1 MGRQGKIMLDV
12 PSGTLAAMAVL
23 GMAFLLGGGA
33 GCLLG
38 GMVNGAGGSAL
49 SDYLQTYLTLA
60 QDGTEGAPGFWA
72 VLWEQMRFPLAALLM
87 GFTALG
93 VIGLPVLFA
102 VRGFLFSFSVAC
114 FCRLFGGAGLI
125 PALFL
130 FGLPALLWAPAL
142 FVLGAQGML
151 GAYGLLRRVTG
162 DSRYPLSYDTAYGVR
177 CALCGGKLQSKYGR
191 AGKYLRCRTHAVAPE
206 RCPGVSI
213 RRDEAA
219 QCVLEALQ
227 DCMARYLDREY
238 LARHLRPPEAAAHRQ
253 EQLALRAARL
263 EQALARQRACRKT
276 LYEDRVDGAVTA
288 AQFAELSAAFEAE
301 IARLGK
307 ELAAAERERGA
318 AAEQA
323 AQCVTAEQLVK
334 KYARADVLT
343 DEMAECMV
351 EAVLVGRPER
361 QRRPVPLEIRWRF

>member
-1 MGRQGKIMLDV
+1 
-12 PSGTLAAMAVL
+12 
-23 GMAFLLGGGA
+23 
-33 GCLLG
+33 
-38 GMVNGAGGSAL
+38 
-49 SDYLQTYLTLA
+49 
-60 QDGTEGAPGFWA
+60 
-72 VLWEQMRFPLAALLM
+72 
-87 GFTALG
+87 
-93 VIGLPVLFA
+93 
-102 VRGFLFSFSVAC
+102 
-114 FCRLFGGAGLI
+114 
-125 PALFL
+125 
-130 FGLPALLWAPAL
+130 
-142 FVLGAQGML
+142 
-151 GAYGLLRRVTG
+151 
-162 DSRYPLSYDTAYGVR
+162 
-177 CALCGGKLQSKYGR
+177 
-191 AGKYLRCRTHAVAPE
+191 
-206 RCPGVSI
+206 
-213 RRDEAA
+213 
-219 QCVLEALQ
+219 
-227 DCMARYLDREY
+227 MARYLDREY
-238 LARHLRPPEAAAHRQ
+238 LARHLRPPETAAHRQ

-361 QRRPVPLEIRWRF
+361 QRRPFRWRYAGGFDPRSADAAGESTYAVLPGGIPQ

>member
-1 MGRQGKIMLDV
+1 MSTRKSATKASDCAACRPSAGPWCREPMRRSSTRKTGRAVQRK
-12 PSGTLAAMAVL
+12 LAE
-23 GMAFLLGGGA
+23 GGA
-33 GCLLG
+33 EQRREGRRDAL
-38 GMVNGAGGSAL
+38 AGK
-49 SDYLQTYLTLA
+49 
-60 QDGTEGAPGFWA
+60 
-72 VLWEQMRFPLAALLM
+72 
-87 GFTALG
+87 
-93 VIGLPVLFA
+93 
-102 VRGFLFSFSVAC
+102 C
-114 FCRLFGGAGLI
+114 
-125 PALFL
+125 
-130 FGLPALLWAPAL
+130 
-142 FVLGAQGML
+142 
-151 GAYGLLRRVTG
+151 
-162 DSRYPLSYDTAYGVR
+162 R

-219 QCVLEALQ
+219 AVCWRRCRPAWRGIWTGNIWRGICVRRRLRRKGRTAGA
-227 DCMARYLDREY
+227 ARR
-238 LARHLRPPEAAAHRQ
+238 
-253 EQLALRAARL
+253 RL

-288 AQFAELSAAFEAE
+288 AQFAELSAAFGAE

-323 AQCVTAEQLVK
+323 AQCVTAEQLVE